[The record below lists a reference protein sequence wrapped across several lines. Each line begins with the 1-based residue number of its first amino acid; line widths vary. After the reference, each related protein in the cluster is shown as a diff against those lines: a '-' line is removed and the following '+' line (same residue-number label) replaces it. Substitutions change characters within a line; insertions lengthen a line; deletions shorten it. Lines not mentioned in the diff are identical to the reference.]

1 MDKSRAVW
9 LREQQVSKVRQQMLQ
24 DYNRIRISSSRDD
37 AEHYRLRKEKET
49 GIQFFF

>member
-9 LREQQVSKVRQQMLQ
+9 LREQQDMKVRQQMLKE
-24 DYNRIRISSSRDD
+24 YSSIRVSSSRED
-37 AEHYRLRKEKET
+37 AEHYRIRKEKET